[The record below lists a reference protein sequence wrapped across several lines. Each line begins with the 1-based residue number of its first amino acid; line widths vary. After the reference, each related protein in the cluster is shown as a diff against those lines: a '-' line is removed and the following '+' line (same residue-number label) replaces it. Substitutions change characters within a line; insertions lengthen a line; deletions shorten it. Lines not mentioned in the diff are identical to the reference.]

1 MKWEYLSAVEGILS
15 PASSK
20 FPCLALLFS
29 NNAFMC
35 KLIMWTEGKWRVWKK
50 KKKEEKK
57 QNELGQLRS
66 LSFIFAGGF

>member
-1 MKWEYLSAVEGILS
+1 MKSL
-15 PASSK
+15 K
-20 FPCLALLFS
+20 
-29 NNAFMC
+29 
-35 KLIMWTEGKWRVWKK
+35 KK